1 MNQIYDRVVKKYLI
15 WLFFVPFLLH
25 VLLLNLLFFAEFV
38 SNLTWLIS
46 QWKLMPL
53 EQIYI
58 EEAMKIQTFLI
69 VCLILFL
76 SILGTL

>member
-1 MNQIYDRVVKKYLI
+1 MVL
-15 WLFFVPFLLH
+15 LCFVPFLLH
-25 VLLLNLLFFAEFV
+25 VSLLNLLFFAEFV
-38 SNLTWLIS
+38 SNLTRLIA

-53 EQIYI
+53 QQIYI

-76 SILGTL
+76 SILGTV

>member
-1 MNQIYDRVVKKYLI
+1 MVMLH
-15 WLFFVPFLLH
+15 FVPFLLH
-25 VLLLNLLFFAEFV
+25 VLLLKLLFFTEFV
-38 SNLTWLIS
+38 SNLTWLIA

-53 EQIYI
+53 QQIYI

-76 SILGTL
+76 SILGTV

>member
-1 MNQIYDRVVKKYLI
+1 MYHCLTY
-15 WLFFVPFLLH
+15 F
-25 VLLLNLLFFAEFV
+25 FFAEFV
-38 SNLTWLIS
+38 SNLTWLIA

-53 EQIYI
+53 QQIYI

-76 SILGTL
+76 SILGTV

>member
-1 MNQIYDRVVKKYLI
+1 MVL
-15 WLFFVPFLLH
+15 LCFVPFLLH

-38 SNLTWLIS
+38 SNLTWLIA

-53 EQIYI
+53 QQIYI

-76 SILGTL
+76 SILGTV